1 MSKRNLRGVLLLA
14 SALSLGVLGT
24 VVSCNQKTENPGPV
38 ENDPWKDFVV
48 DNTIASLTITNKDA
62 IEAEWWVGEDDRT
75 LELNLGKEY
84 NLASLIYE
92 NKIMAVSSNP
102 DVATVTGLKIQAV
115 AEGTATIE
123 VRAGEHK
130 ATVALTIQQDHLEVG
145 GEYSLEQIVSIPNTN
160 KKWFKSSAVITG
172 WVKGTDGQ
180 QYGNLYVA
188 KDWSKG
194 ATSYQVYGATGKTAT
209 EGGSYVD
216 SSNNTVTVDKVL
228 SEKDGV
234 FTFNNPRD
242 WLTNANTKDLK
253 VGDKISFDCIRC
265 DYNGVIELSLWNVK
279 YVEHKEFETAPEP
292 DPVQFT
298 SLEQVLAGT
307 KEENKA
313 KKFVGKAKIKAIKP
327 NDKYGNLWFEVPESI
342 AADYKDGLIVYGST
356 ATTTAITW
364 DGVNEQYTFNNPKD
378 YLTNDLTKNL
388 VVGQE
393 IDVELIRADFTKD
406 DVVTKEVCAVIKSAK
421 QVVPTEIKISGESKV
436 ALNENITLTATTNPA
451 QISVP
456 LTWESSNA
464 EVAKVSEEGVVT
476 GLSVG
481 KALITAKYG
490 TVVSNSIEVEV
501 TNIIAPTSITIEGAS
516 KIKVS
521 ETTTYTISAI
531 EPSDYNVELTWSSS
545 NTEVATIDNSGV
557 VTGVS
562 AGTTEITVSYGE
574 VVSNAITL
582 TVEAK
587 NSSTLNT
594 TNLGLTVSYT
604 NSGANVTIEGLTV
617 AWTQLYKGSN
627 GIQFR
632 VKNGVNSA
640 IYNAEASTKSI
651 KNIVINWNAE
661 KNTKD
666 NTEFMHMY
674 FGNDTS
680 VGSETINVDKKSG
693 VNTVTITPSASTY
706 TFFKLEHRAS
716 KNSAYIDSIEIVY
729 VD

>member
-75 LELNLGKEY
+75 LELDLGKEY

-130 ATVALTIQQDHLEVG
+130 ATVTLNIKQDHLEVG
-145 GEYSLEQIVSIPNTN
+145 GEYTLEEIVNIPNTN

-194 ATSYQVYGATGKTAT
+194 ATSYQIYGATGKTAT

-216 SSNNTVTVDKVL
+216 SSNKPVTVDKVL

-279 YVEHKEFETAPEP
+279 FVEHKEFETAPEP

-342 AADYKDGLIVYGST
+342 AADYPNGLIVYGST

-393 IDVELIRADFTKD
+393 IDVELIRADFEKD
-406 DVVTKEVCAVIKSAK
+406 GKVTKEVYAVIKNAT
-421 QVVPTEIKISGESKV
+421 QIDPTAIAVSGDVLEVEEGKT
-436 ALNENITLTATTNPA
+436 ITLTAKTTPA
-451 QISVP
+451 FTTRK
-456 LTWESSNA
+456 LTWASSD
-464 EVAKVSEEGVVT
+464 ETVATVKDGVVT
-476 GLSVG
+476 GKTASETPVT
-481 KALITAKYG
+481 ITATATDG
-490 TVVSNSIEVEV
+490 SGVSATFEV
-501 TNIIAPTSITIEGAS
+501 TVIAPTSAIPAGLVGTWEGTDEGAYGS
-516 KIKVS
+516 TIDIVIVS
-521 ETTTYTISAI
+521 NGNLTLNLPDAETSYSFTLASSSGTTYVFNDA
-531 EPSDYNVELTWSSS
+531 EGN
-545 NTEVATIDNSGV
+545 
-557 VTGVS
+557 
-562 AGTTEITVSYGE
+562 
-574 VVSNAITL
+574 TL
-582 TVEAK
+582 TVTFDARYPDEAK
-587 NSSTLNT
+587 FELNNGEMT
-594 TNLGLTVSYT
+594 YDEYISL
-604 NSGANVTIEGLTV
+604 SGYGA
-617 AWTQLYKGSN
+617 
-627 GIQFR
+627 F
-632 VKNGVNSA
+632 
-640 IYNAEASTKSI
+640 TKI
-651 KNIVINWNAE
+651 
-661 KNTKD
+661 
-666 NTEFMHMY
+666 
-674 FGNDTS
+674 
-680 VGSETINVDKKSG
+680 
-693 VNTVTITPSASTY
+693 
-706 TFFKLEHRAS
+706 
-716 KNSAYIDSIEIVY
+716 
-729 VD
+729 

>member
-48 DNTIASLTITNKDA
+48 DDTIASLTITNKDA

-130 ATVALTIQQDHLEVG
+130 TTVTLTIKQDHLEVG
-145 GEYSLEQIVSIPNTN
+145 GEYSLEQIVNIPNTN

-194 ATSYQVYGATGKTAT
+194 ATSYQIYGATGKTAT
-209 EGGSYVD
+209 EGGSYVN
-216 SSNNTVTVDKVL
+216 SSGETVNVEKVL
-228 SEKDGV
+228 SEKDGI

-279 YVEHKEFETAPEP
+279 FVEHKEFETAPEP

-313 KKFVGKAKIKAIKP
+313 KKFVGKAKIKGIKG
-327 NDKYGNLWFEVPESI
+327 DKYGNLWFEVPETI

-393 IDVELIRADFTKD
+393 VDVELIRADFEKD
-406 DVVTKEVCAVIKSAK
+406 GKVTKEVVAVIKNAT
-421 QVVPTEIKISGESKV
+421 QIDPTAIAVSGDTLEVEEGKTITLKAETTPSFTTRKLTWASSDETVATVKDGKV
-436 ALNENITLTATTNPA
+436 AGVKAGTT
-451 QISVP
+451 
-456 LTWESSNA
+456 
-464 EVAKVSEEGVVT
+464 K
-476 GLSVG
+476 
-481 KALITAKYG
+481 ITASYG
-490 TVVSNSIEVEV
+490 NVVSNEV
-501 TNIIAPTSITIEGAS
+501 T
-516 KIKVS
+516 
-521 ETTTYTISAI
+521 
-531 EPSDYNVELTWSSS
+531 
-545 NTEVATIDNSGV
+545 
-557 VTGVS
+557 
-562 AGTTEITVSYGE
+562 ITVKAATT
-574 VVSNAITL
+574 VSNVIASYNFADFGGTGALDSNFNISSKL
-582 TVEAK
+582 TEGRDIVTVGAV
-587 NSSTLNT
+587 STCYAGQGGY
-594 TNLGLTVSYT
+594 TNLGLKFGNKSSNGSITFDLSETTATKLNVVGIGWTTSDKISVGETSYT
-604 NSGANVTIEGLTV
+604 SKHAYNDADVALENYEFDITGSSQVVVNLTKR
-617 AWTQLYKGSN
+617 YY
-627 GIQFR
+627 I
-632 VKNGVNSA
+632 
-640 IYNAEASTKSI
+640 
-651 KNIVINWNAE
+651 
-661 KNTKD
+661 
-666 NTEFMHMY
+666 
-674 FGNDTS
+674 TS
-680 VGSETINVDKKSG
+680 V
-693 VNTVTITPSASTY
+693 
-706 TFFKLEHRAS
+706 TFTK
-716 KNSAYIDSIEIVY
+716 
-729 VD
+729 

>member
-48 DNTIASLTITNKDA
+48 DDTIASLTITNKDA

-75 LELNLGKEY
+75 LELDLGKEY
-84 NLASLIYE
+84 NLASLIYG

-130 ATVALTIQQDHLEVG
+130 ATVTLTIKQDHLEVG
-145 GEYSLEQIVSIPNTN
+145 GEYSLEQIVSIPNTK

-194 ATSYQVYGATGKTAT
+194 ATSYQIYGATGKTAT

-292 DPVQFT
+292 DPVAFT

-313 KKFVGKAKIKAIKP
+313 KKFVGKAKIKGIKG
-327 NDKYGNLWFEVPESI
+327 DKYGNLWFEVPESI

-406 DVVTKEVCAVIKSAK
+406 DVVTKEVVAVIKNAT
-421 QVVPTEIKISGESKV
+421 QIDPTAIAVSGDTLEVEEGKT
-436 ALNENITLTATTNPA
+436 ITLTAETTPA
-451 QISVP
+451 FTTRKLTWASSDETVATVKDGKVTGVKAGTAKITASYGTIVSNEVTITVKEATTVSNVIASYNFADFGGTGALDSNFVISSKLTEGRDIVTVGDVKKCYSGQSGYTNFGLKFGTKSEGGMITFNLSETTATKLNVVGIGWTTSDKISVGETSYTSAHAYNDADVA
-456 LTWESSNA
+456 LENYEFDITGSSQVVINL
-464 EVAKVSEEGVVT
+464 AKRYY
-476 GLSVG
+476 
-481 KALITAKYG
+481 I
-490 TVVSNSIEVEV
+490 
-501 TNIIAPTSITIEGAS
+501 TSIT
-516 KIKVS
+516 
-521 ETTTYTISAI
+521 
-531 EPSDYNVELTWSSS
+531 
-545 NTEVATIDNSGV
+545 
-557 VTGVS
+557 
-562 AGTTEITVSYGE
+562 
-574 VVSNAITL
+574 
-582 TVEAK
+582 
-587 NSSTLNT
+587 
-594 TNLGLTVSYT
+594 
-604 NSGANVTIEGLTV
+604 
-617 AWTQLYKGSN
+617 
-627 GIQFR
+627 F
-632 VKNGVNSA
+632 
-640 IYNAEASTKSI
+640 TK
-651 KNIVINWNAE
+651 
-661 KNTKD
+661 
-666 NTEFMHMY
+666 
-674 FGNDTS
+674 
-680 VGSETINVDKKSG
+680 
-693 VNTVTITPSASTY
+693 
-706 TFFKLEHRAS
+706 
-716 KNSAYIDSIEIVY
+716 
-729 VD
+729 

>member
-48 DNTIASLTITNKDA
+48 DDTIASLTITNKDA

-130 ATVALTIQQDHLEVG
+130 ATVTLTIKQDHLEIG
-145 GEYSLEQIVSIPNTN
+145 GEYSLEEIVNIPNTN

-194 ATSYQVYGATGKTAT
+194 ATSYQIYGATGKTAT

-279 YVEHKEFETAPEP
+279 FVEHKEFETAPEP

-313 KKFVGKAKIKAIKP
+313 KKFVGKAKIKSIKP

-342 AADYKDGLIVYGST
+342 AADYPNGLIVYGST

-406 DVVTKEVCAVIKSAK
+406 DVVTKEVVAVIKNAT
-421 QVVPTEIKISGESKV
+421 QIDPTAIAVSGDTLEVEEGKT
-436 ALNENITLTATTNPA
+436 ITLKAETTP
-451 QISVP
+451 SFTTRK
-456 LTWESSNA
+456 LTWASSD
-464 EVAKVSEEGVVT
+464 
-476 GLSVG
+476 
-481 KALITAKYG
+481 
-490 TVVSNSIEVEV
+490 
-501 TNIIAPTSITIEGAS
+501 
-516 KIKVS
+516 
-521 ETTTYTISAI
+521 ET
-531 EPSDYNVELTWSSS
+531 
-545 NTEVATIDNSGV
+545 VATVKDGK
-557 VTGVS
+557 VTGVK
-562 AGTTEITVSYGE
+562 AGTAKITASYGTI
-574 VVSNAITL
+574 VSN
-582 TVEAK
+582 E
-587 NSSTLNT
+587 
-594 TNLGLTVSYT
+594 
-604 NSGANVTIEGLTV
+604 
-617 AWTQLYKGSN
+617 
-627 GIQFR
+627 
-632 VKNGVNSA
+632 
-640 IYNAEASTKSI
+640 
-651 KNIVINWNAE
+651 
-661 KNTKD
+661 
-666 NTEFMHMY
+666 
-674 FGNDTS
+674 
-680 VGSETINVDKKSG
+680 
-693 VNTVTITPSASTY
+693 VTITVKASTNPVTSHTSVY
-706 TFFKLEHRAS
+706 TFDAS
-716 KNSAYIDSIEIVY
+716 KAVADGTSYRLTSDDGKVNFLHEKGTGKNAVNYTYDEVRVYSGHIFTISLAEEGATIKEISFKTIGGKNITSDKVTVSDSVLEVTDTTNVKITPNPGTSTVVINASTQFRFSSMTINWEK
-729 VD
+729 

>member
-48 DNTIASLTITNKDA
+48 DETIASLTITNKDA

-130 ATVALTIQQDHLEVG
+130 ATVTLTIKQDHLEVG
-145 GEYSLEQIVSIPNTN
+145 GEYSLEQIVSIPNTK

-180 QYGNLYVA
+180 EYGNLYVA

-242 WLTNANTKDLK
+242 WLTNAKTKDLK

-279 YVEHKEFETAPEP
+279 FVEHKEFETAPEP

-313 KKFVGKAKIKAIKP
+313 KKFVGKAKIKGIKG
-327 NDKYGNLWFEVPESI
+327 DKYGNLWFEVPESI

-356 ATTTAITW
+356 ATASAITW

-406 DVVTKEVCAVIKSAK
+406 DVVTKEVVAVIKNAT
-421 QVVPTEIKISGESKV
+421 QIDPTAIAVSGDVLEVEEGKT
-436 ALNENITLTATTNPA
+436 ITLKAETTP
-451 QISVP
+451 SFTTRK
-456 LTWESSNA
+456 LTWASSD
-464 EVAKVSEEGVVT
+464 
-476 GLSVG
+476 
-481 KALITAKYG
+481 
-490 TVVSNSIEVEV
+490 
-501 TNIIAPTSITIEGAS
+501 
-516 KIKVS
+516 
-521 ETTTYTISAI
+521 ET
-531 EPSDYNVELTWSSS
+531 
-545 NTEVATIDNSGV
+545 VATVKDGK
-557 VTGVS
+557 VTGVK
-562 AGTTEITVSYGE
+562 AGTAKITASYGTI
-574 VVSNAITL
+574 VSN
-582 TVEAK
+582 E
-587 NSSTLNT
+587 
-594 TNLGLTVSYT
+594 
-604 NSGANVTIEGLTV
+604 
-617 AWTQLYKGSN
+617 
-627 GIQFR
+627 
-632 VKNGVNSA
+632 
-640 IYNAEASTKSI
+640 
-651 KNIVINWNAE
+651 
-661 KNTKD
+661 
-666 NTEFMHMY
+666 
-674 FGNDTS
+674 
-680 VGSETINVDKKSG
+680 
-693 VNTVTITPSASTY
+693 VTITVKAATTPVTSHTSVYTFDASKAVADGDNYRLVSDDGKVNFLHEKGTGKNAVNYTYDEVRVYSGHIFTISLAEEGATIKEISFKTIGGKNITSDKVTVSDSVLEVTETTNVKITPNPGTSTVVINASTQ
-706 TFFKLEHRAS
+706 FRF
-716 KNSAYIDSIEIVY
+716 NSMTINWEK
-729 VD
+729 

>member
-75 LELNLGKEY
+75 LELNLGKEV

-102 DVATVTGLKIQAV
+102 DVATVIGLKIQAV

-130 ATVALTIQQDHLEVG
+130 ATVTLNIKQDHLEVG

-313 KKFVGKAKIKAIKP
+313 KKFVGKAKIKSIKP

-342 AADYKDGLIVYGST
+342 AKDYPNGLIVYGST
-356 ATTTAITW
+356 ATASAITW

-388 VVGQE
+388 VAGQE
-393 IDVELIRADFTKD
+393 IDVELIRADFEKD
-406 DVVTKEVCAVIKSAK
+406 GKVTKEVNAVIKNAT
-421 QVVPTEIKISGESKV
+421 QIDPTAIAVSGDVLEVEEGKT
-436 ALNENITLTATTNPA
+436 ITLTAKTTPA
-451 QISVP
+451 FTTRK
-456 LTWESSNA
+456 LTWASSD
-464 EVAKVSEEGVVT
+464 ETVATVKDGKVAGV
-476 GLSVG
+476 
-481 KALITAKYG
+481 KAGTAKITASYG
-490 TVVSNSIEVEV
+490 TIVSNEV
-501 TNIIAPTSITIEGAS
+501 T
-516 KIKVS
+516 
-521 ETTTYTISAI
+521 
-531 EPSDYNVELTWSSS
+531 
-545 NTEVATIDNSGV
+545 
-557 VTGVS
+557 
-562 AGTTEITVSYGE
+562 ITVKAATT
-574 VVSNAITL
+574 VSNVIASYNFADFGGTGALDSNFNISSKL
-582 TVEAK
+582 TEGRDIVTVGAV
-587 NSSTLNT
+587 STCYAGQGGY
-594 TNLGLTVSYT
+594 TNLGLKFGKKSSNGSITFNLSETTATKLNVVGIGWTTSDKISVGETSYT
-604 NSGANVTIEGLTV
+604 SKHAYNDADVALENYEFDITGSSQVVVNLTKR
-617 AWTQLYKGSN
+617 YY
-627 GIQFR
+627 I
-632 VKNGVNSA
+632 
-640 IYNAEASTKSI
+640 
-651 KNIVINWNAE
+651 
-661 KNTKD
+661 
-666 NTEFMHMY
+666 
-674 FGNDTS
+674 TS
-680 VGSETINVDKKSG
+680 V
-693 VNTVTITPSASTY
+693 
-706 TFFKLEHRAS
+706 TFTK
-716 KNSAYIDSIEIVY
+716 
-729 VD
+729 

>member
-130 ATVALTIQQDHLEVG
+130 TTVTLTIKQDHLEVG
-145 GEYSLEQIVSIPNTN
+145 GEYSLEEIVNIPNTN

-194 ATSYQVYGATGKTAT
+194 ATSYQIYGATGKTAT

-279 YVEHKEFETAPEP
+279 FVEHKEFETAPEP

-313 KKFVGKAKIKAIKP
+313 KKFVGKAKIKGIKG
-327 NDKYGNLWFEVPESI
+327 DKYGNLWFEVPETI

-393 IDVELIRADFTKD
+393 VDVELIRADFEKD
-406 DVVTKEVCAVIKSAK
+406 GKVTKEVVAVIKNAT
-421 QVVPTEIKISGESKV
+421 QIDPTAIAVSGDTLEVEEGKTITLKAETTPSFTTRKLTWASSDETVATVKDGKV
-436 ALNENITLTATTNPA
+436 AGVKAGTT
-451 QISVP
+451 
-456 LTWESSNA
+456 
-464 EVAKVSEEGVVT
+464 K
-476 GLSVG
+476 
-481 KALITAKYG
+481 ITASYG
-490 TVVSNSIEVEV
+490 NVVSNEV
-501 TNIIAPTSITIEGAS
+501 T
-516 KIKVS
+516 
-521 ETTTYTISAI
+521 
-531 EPSDYNVELTWSSS
+531 
-545 NTEVATIDNSGV
+545 
-557 VTGVS
+557 
-562 AGTTEITVSYGE
+562 ITVKAATT
-574 VVSNAITL
+574 VSNVIASYNFADFGGTGALDSNFNISSKL
-582 TVEAK
+582 TEGRDIVTVGAV
-587 NSSTLNT
+587 STCYAGQGGY
-594 TNLGLTVSYT
+594 TNLGLKFGNKSSNGSITFDLSETTATKLNVVGIGWTTSDKISVGETSYT
-604 NSGANVTIEGLTV
+604 SKHAYNDADVALENYEFDITGSSQVVVNLTKR
-617 AWTQLYKGSN
+617 YY
-627 GIQFR
+627 I
-632 VKNGVNSA
+632 
-640 IYNAEASTKSI
+640 
-651 KNIVINWNAE
+651 
-661 KNTKD
+661 
-666 NTEFMHMY
+666 
-674 FGNDTS
+674 TS
-680 VGSETINVDKKSG
+680 V
-693 VNTVTITPSASTY
+693 
-706 TFFKLEHRAS
+706 TFTK
-716 KNSAYIDSIEIVY
+716 
-729 VD
+729 

>member
-48 DNTIASLTITNKDA
+48 DDTIASLTITNKDA

-102 DVATVTGLKIQAV
+102 DVATVIGLKIQAV

-130 ATVALTIQQDHLEVG
+130 ATVTLTIQQDHLEVG
-145 GEYSLEQIVSIPNTN
+145 GECSLEQIVSIPNTN

-194 ATSYQVYGATGKTAT
+194 ATSYQIYGATGKTAT

-279 YVEHKEFETAPEP
+279 FVEHKEFETAPEP

-313 KKFVGKAKIKAIKP
+313 KKFVGKAKIKGIKG
-327 NDKYGNLWFEVPESI
+327 DKYGNLWFEVPETI

-356 ATTTAITW
+356 ATASAITW

-406 DVVTKEVCAVIKSAK
+406 DVVTKEVCAVIKNAT
-421 QVVPTEIKISGESKV
+421 QIDPTAIAVSGDVLEVEEGKT
-436 ALNENITLTATTNPA
+436 ITLTAETTPA
-451 QISVP
+451 FTTRK
-456 LTWESSNA
+456 LTWASSD
-464 EVAKVSEEGVVT
+464 
-476 GLSVG
+476 
-481 KALITAKYG
+481 
-490 TVVSNSIEVEV
+490 
-501 TNIIAPTSITIEGAS
+501 
-516 KIKVS
+516 
-521 ETTTYTISAI
+521 ET
-531 EPSDYNVELTWSSS
+531 
-545 NTEVATIDNSGV
+545 VATVKDGK
-557 VTGVS
+557 VTGVK
-562 AGTTEITVSYGE
+562 AGTAKITASYGTI
-574 VVSNAITL
+574 VSN
-582 TVEAK
+582 E
-587 NSSTLNT
+587 
-594 TNLGLTVSYT
+594 
-604 NSGANVTIEGLTV
+604 
-617 AWTQLYKGSN
+617 
-627 GIQFR
+627 
-632 VKNGVNSA
+632 
-640 IYNAEASTKSI
+640 
-651 KNIVINWNAE
+651 
-661 KNTKD
+661 
-666 NTEFMHMY
+666 
-674 FGNDTS
+674 
-680 VGSETINVDKKSG
+680 
-693 VNTVTITPSASTY
+693 VTITVKASTNPVTSHTSVY
-706 TFFKLEHRAS
+706 TFDAS
-716 KNSAYIDSIEIVY
+716 KAVADGTSYRLVSDDGKVNFLHEKGTGKNAVNYTYDEVRVYSGHIFTISLAEEGATIKEISFKTIGGKNITSDKVTVSDSVLEVTETTNVKITPNPGTSTVVINASTQFRFNSMTINWEK
-729 VD
+729 

>member
-75 LELNLGKEY
+75 LELDLGKEY

-102 DVATVTGLKIQAV
+102 DVATVIGLKIQAV

-130 ATVALTIQQDHLEVG
+130 ATVTLNIKQDHLEVG
-145 GEYSLEQIVSIPNTN
+145 GEYSLEEIVNIPNTN

-194 ATSYQVYGATGKTAT
+194 ATSYQIYGATGKTAT

-279 YVEHKEFETAPEP
+279 FVEHKEFETAPEP
-292 DPVQFT
+292 DPVAFT

-313 KKFVGKAKIKAIKP
+313 KKFVGKAKIKGIKG
-327 NDKYGNLWFEVPESI
+327 DKYGNLWFEVPESI
-342 AADYKDGLIVYGST
+342 AADYPDGLIVYGST

-393 IDVELIRADFTKD
+393 VEVELIRADFTKD
-406 DVVTKEVCAVIKSAK
+406 DVVTKEVVAIIKNATQIDPTAIAV
-421 QVVPTEIKISGESKV
+421 SGDVLEVEEGKT
-436 ALNENITLTATTNPA
+436 ITLTAETTPA
-451 QISVP
+451 FTTRK
-456 LTWESSNA
+456 LTWASSD
-464 EVAKVSEEGVVT
+464 
-476 GLSVG
+476 
-481 KALITAKYG
+481 
-490 TVVSNSIEVEV
+490 
-501 TNIIAPTSITIEGAS
+501 
-516 KIKVS
+516 
-521 ETTTYTISAI
+521 ET
-531 EPSDYNVELTWSSS
+531 
-545 NTEVATIDNSGV
+545 VATVKDGK
-557 VTGVS
+557 VTGVK
-562 AGTTEITVSYGE
+562 AGTTKITASYGTI
-574 VVSNAITL
+574 VSN
-582 TVEAK
+582 E
-587 NSSTLNT
+587 
-594 TNLGLTVSYT
+594 
-604 NSGANVTIEGLTV
+604 
-617 AWTQLYKGSN
+617 
-627 GIQFR
+627 
-632 VKNGVNSA
+632 
-640 IYNAEASTKSI
+640 
-651 KNIVINWNAE
+651 
-661 KNTKD
+661 
-666 NTEFMHMY
+666 
-674 FGNDTS
+674 
-680 VGSETINVDKKSG
+680 
-693 VNTVTITPSASTY
+693 VTITVKAATGESSVLAQYNFANFNGKNDELSAPVDISSKLVEGGDIATVSAVTKCYAAYNTDYLNFGLKFGTSKAAGMITFDLNVTTATKMTIVGIGWTTSDKISVGETSY
-706 TFFKLEHRAS
+706 T
-716 KNSAYIDSIEIVY
+716 SAYAYDATDLEMGNYEFDITGTSSVVVNLNKRFFIQSVTFEK
-729 VD
+729 

>member
-48 DNTIASLTITNKDA
+48 DDTIASLTITNKDA

-75 LELNLGKEY
+75 LELDLGKEY
-84 NLASLIYE
+84 NLASLIYK

-123 VRAGEHK
+123 VRAGSHK
-130 ATVALTIQQDHLEVG
+130 ATVTLNIKQDHLEVG
-145 GEYSLEQIVSIPNTN
+145 GEYTLEEIVNIPNTN

-194 ATSYQVYGATGKTAT
+194 ATSYQIYGATGKTAT

-216 SSNNTVTVDKVL
+216 SSNNPVTVDKVL

-279 YVEHKEFETAPEP
+279 FVEHKEFETAPEP
-292 DPVQFT
+292 DPVAFT

-313 KKFVGKAKIKAIKP
+313 KKFVGKAKIKGIKG
-327 NDKYGNLWFEVPESI
+327 DKYGYLWFEVPETI
-342 AADYKDGLIVYGST
+342 AADYPDGLIVYGST

-393 IDVELIRADFTKD
+393 VDVELIRADFTKD
-406 DVVTKEVCAVIKSAK
+406 DVVTKEVVAIIKNAVQID
-421 QVVPTEIKISGESKV
+421 PTAIAVSGDVLEVEEGKT
-436 ALNENITLTATTNPA
+436 ITLTAETTPA
-451 QISVP
+451 FTTRK
-456 LTWESSNA
+456 LTWASSD
-464 EVAKVSEEGVVT
+464 
-476 GLSVG
+476 
-481 KALITAKYG
+481 
-490 TVVSNSIEVEV
+490 
-501 TNIIAPTSITIEGAS
+501 
-516 KIKVS
+516 
-521 ETTTYTISAI
+521 ET
-531 EPSDYNVELTWSSS
+531 
-545 NTEVATIDNSGV
+545 VATVKDGK
-557 VTGVS
+557 VTGVK
-562 AGTTEITVSYGE
+562 AGTTKITASYGTIVSNEITITVKASTGE
-574 VVSNAITL
+574 SSVLAQYNFANFNGKTDEL
-582 TVEAK
+582 TAPVDISSKLVEGGDIA
-587 NSSTLNT
+587 
-594 TNLGLTVSYT
+594 TVSAVTKCYASYNADYANFGLKFGT
-604 NSGANVTIEGLTV
+604 SKAAGMITFDLNVTTAKKMTIVGIG
-617 AWTQLYKGSN
+617 WTTSDKISVGETSYT
-627 GIQFR
+627 
-632 VKNGVNSA
+632 SA
-640 IYNAEASTKSI
+640 YAYNAADLEMGNYEFDITGASQVVVNLNKRFFIQSVTF
-651 KNIVINWNAE
+651 E
-661 KNTKD
+661 K
-666 NTEFMHMY
+666 
-674 FGNDTS
+674 
-680 VGSETINVDKKSG
+680 
-693 VNTVTITPSASTY
+693 
-706 TFFKLEHRAS
+706 
-716 KNSAYIDSIEIVY
+716 
-729 VD
+729 

>member
-102 DVATVTGLKIQAV
+102 DVATVIGLKIQAV

-130 ATVALTIQQDHLEVG
+130 ATVTLNIKQDHLEVG
-145 GEYSLEQIVSIPNTN
+145 GEYSLEQIVNIPNTN

-194 ATSYQVYGATGKTAT
+194 ATSYQIYGATGKTAT

-313 KKFVGKAKIKAIKP
+313 KKFVGKVKIKAIKP

-356 ATTTAITW
+356 ATASAITW

-388 VVGQE
+388 VAGQE
-393 IDVELIRADFTKD
+393 IDVELIRADFEKD
-406 DVVTKEVCAVIKSAK
+406 GKVTKEVNAVIKNAT
-421 QVVPTEIKISGESKV
+421 QIDPTAIAVSGDVLEVEEGKT
-436 ALNENITLTATTNPA
+436 ITLTAKTTPA
-451 QISVP
+451 FTTRK
-456 LTWESSNA
+456 LTWASSD
-464 EVAKVSEEGVVT
+464 ETVATVKDGKVAGV
-476 GLSVG
+476 
-481 KALITAKYG
+481 KAGTAKITASYG
-490 TVVSNSIEVEV
+490 TIVSNEV
-501 TNIIAPTSITIEGAS
+501 T
-516 KIKVS
+516 
-521 ETTTYTISAI
+521 
-531 EPSDYNVELTWSSS
+531 
-545 NTEVATIDNSGV
+545 
-557 VTGVS
+557 
-562 AGTTEITVSYGE
+562 ITVKAATT
-574 VVSNAITL
+574 VSNVIASYNFADFGGTGALDSNFNISSKL
-582 TVEAK
+582 TEGRDIVTVGAV
-587 NSSTLNT
+587 STCYAGQGGY
-594 TNLGLTVSYT
+594 TNLGLKFGKKSSNGSITFNLSETTATKLNVVGIGWTTSDKISVGETSYT
-604 NSGANVTIEGLTV
+604 SKHAYNDADVALENYEFDITGSSQVVVNLTKR
-617 AWTQLYKGSN
+617 YY
-627 GIQFR
+627 I
-632 VKNGVNSA
+632 
-640 IYNAEASTKSI
+640 
-651 KNIVINWNAE
+651 
-661 KNTKD
+661 
-666 NTEFMHMY
+666 
-674 FGNDTS
+674 TS
-680 VGSETINVDKKSG
+680 V
-693 VNTVTITPSASTY
+693 
-706 TFFKLEHRAS
+706 TFTK
-716 KNSAYIDSIEIVY
+716 
-729 VD
+729 

>member
-102 DVATVTGLKIQAV
+102 DVATVIGLKIQAV

-130 ATVALTIQQDHLEVG
+130 ATVTLNIKQDHLEVG
-145 GEYSLEQIVSIPNTN
+145 GEYTLEEIVSIPNTK

-180 QYGNLYVA
+180 EYGNLYVA

-242 WLTNANTKDLK
+242 WLTNAKTKDLK

-279 YVEHKEFETAPEP
+279 FVEHKEFETAPEP

-313 KKFVGKAKIKAIKP
+313 KKFVGKAKIKGIKG
-327 NDKYGNLWFEVPESI
+327 DKYGNLWFEVPESI

-356 ATTTAITW
+356 ATASAITW

-388 VVGQE
+388 VAGQE

-406 DVVTKEVCAVIKSAK
+406 DVVTKEVVAIIKDAVQID
-421 QVVPTEIKISGESKV
+421 PTAIAVSGDVLEVEEGKT
-436 ALNENITLTATTNPA
+436 ITLTAETTPA
-451 QISVP
+451 FTTRK
-456 LTWESSNA
+456 LTWASSD
-464 EVAKVSEEGVVT
+464 
-476 GLSVG
+476 
-481 KALITAKYG
+481 
-490 TVVSNSIEVEV
+490 
-501 TNIIAPTSITIEGAS
+501 
-516 KIKVS
+516 
-521 ETTTYTISAI
+521 ET
-531 EPSDYNVELTWSSS
+531 
-545 NTEVATIDNSGV
+545 VATVKDGK
-557 VTGVS
+557 VTGVK
-562 AGTTEITVSYGE
+562 AGTAKITASYGTI
-574 VVSNAITL
+574 VSN
-582 TVEAK
+582 E
-587 NSSTLNT
+587 
-594 TNLGLTVSYT
+594 
-604 NSGANVTIEGLTV
+604 
-617 AWTQLYKGSN
+617 
-627 GIQFR
+627 
-632 VKNGVNSA
+632 
-640 IYNAEASTKSI
+640 
-651 KNIVINWNAE
+651 
-661 KNTKD
+661 
-666 NTEFMHMY
+666 
-674 FGNDTS
+674 
-680 VGSETINVDKKSG
+680 
-693 VNTVTITPSASTY
+693 VTITVKAATTPVTSHTSVYTFDASKAVADGTSYRLVSDDGKVNFLHEKGTGKNAVNYTYDEVRVYSGHIFTISLAEEGATIKEISFKTIGGKNITSDKVTVSDSVLEVTETTNVKITPNPGTSTVVINASTQ
-706 TFFKLEHRAS
+706 FRF
-716 KNSAYIDSIEIVY
+716 NSMTINWEK
-729 VD
+729 

>member
-48 DNTIASLTITNKDA
+48 DETIASLTITNKDA

-102 DVATVTGLKIQAV
+102 DVATVIGLKIQAV

-123 VRAGEHK
+123 VRAGSHK
-130 ATVALTIQQDHLEVG
+130 ATVTLTIKQDHLEVG

-279 YVEHKEFETAPEP
+279 FVEHKEFETAPEP
-292 DPVQFT
+292 DPVAFT

-313 KKFVGKAKIKAIKP
+313 KKFVGKAKIKGIKG
-327 NDKYGNLWFEVPESI
+327 DKYGNLWFEVPESI
-342 AADYKDGLIVYGST
+342 AADYPNGLIVYGST

-406 DVVTKEVCAVIKSAK
+406 DVVTKEVVAIIKDAVQID
-421 QVVPTEIKISGESKV
+421 PTAIAVSGDVLEVEEGKT
-436 ALNENITLTATTNPA
+436 ITLTAETTPA
-451 QISVP
+451 FTTRK
-456 LTWESSNA
+456 LTWASSD
-464 EVAKVSEEGVVT
+464 ETVATVKDGKVT
-476 GLSVG
+476 GV
-481 KALITAKYG
+481 KAGTTTITASYG
-490 TVVSNSIEVEV
+490 TVVSNE
-501 TNIIAPTSITIEGAS
+501 
-516 KIKVS
+516 
-521 ETTTYTISAI
+521 
-531 EPSDYNVELTWSSS
+531 
-545 NTEVATIDNSGV
+545 
-557 VTGVS
+557 
-562 AGTTEITVSYGE
+562 
-574 VVSNAITL
+574 
-582 TVEAK
+582 
-587 NSSTLNT
+587 
-594 TNLGLTVSYT
+594 
-604 NSGANVTIEGLTV
+604 
-617 AWTQLYKGSN
+617 
-627 GIQFR
+627 
-632 VKNGVNSA
+632 
-640 IYNAEASTKSI
+640 
-651 KNIVINWNAE
+651 
-661 KNTKD
+661 
-666 NTEFMHMY
+666 
-674 FGNDTS
+674 
-680 VGSETINVDKKSG
+680 
-693 VNTVTITPSASTY
+693 VTITVKASTSPVTSYTSVY
-706 TFFKLEHRAS
+706 TFDAS
-716 KNSAYIDSIEIVY
+716 KAVADGTSYRLVSDDGKVNFLHEKGTASKAVNYTYSEVRVYSGHVFTISLAEEGAAIKEISFTTIEKHITADKVTISDSVLEVTDTSKVKITPNPGTSTVVIKASTQFRFSSMTINWEK
-729 VD
+729 

>member
-48 DNTIASLTITNKDA
+48 DETIASLTITNKDA

-123 VRAGEHK
+123 VRAGSHK
-130 ATVALTIQQDHLEVG
+130 ATVTLTIKQDHLEVG
-145 GEYSLEQIVSIPNTN
+145 GEYSLEEIVNIPNTN

-194 ATSYQVYGATGKTAT
+194 ATSYQIYGATGKTAT

-279 YVEHKEFETAPEP
+279 FVEHKEFETAPEP

-313 KKFVGKAKIKAIKP
+313 KKFVGKAKIKGIKG
-327 NDKYGNLWFEVPESI
+327 DKYGNLWFEVPESI

-356 ATTTAITW
+356 ATASAITW

-388 VVGQE
+388 VAGQE
-393 IDVELIRADFTKD
+393 IDVELIRADFVKD
-406 DVVTKEVCAVIKSAK
+406 EKVTKEVCAIIKNAV
-421 QVVPTEIKISGESKV
+421 QIDPTAIAVSGDVLEVEEGKT
-436 ALNENITLTATTNPA
+436 ITLTAETTPA
-451 QISVP
+451 FTTRK
-456 LTWESSNA
+456 LTWASSD
-464 EVAKVSEEGVVT
+464 ETVATVKDGKVT
-476 GLSVG
+476 GV
-481 KALITAKYG
+481 KAGTAKITASYG
-490 TVVSNSIEVEV
+490 TIVSNEV
-501 TNIIAPTSITIEGAS
+501 TITVKAATTVSNVIASYNFADFGGTSELAANFDISSKLTEGKDIATVSAVTKCFAGQSGYTNFGLKFGTGSVAGMITFDL
-516 KIKVS
+516 S
-521 ETTTYTISAI
+521 ETTATKLNVVGIGWTTSDKIS
-531 EPSDYNVELTWSSS
+531 V
-545 NTEVATIDNSGV
+545 
-557 VTGVS
+557 
-562 AGTTEITVSYGE
+562 GE
-574 VVSNAITL
+574 T
-582 TVEAK
+582 
-587 NSSTLNT
+587 
-594 TNLGLTVSYT
+594 SYT
-604 NSGANVTIEGLTV
+604 SEYG
-617 AWTQLYKGSN
+617 YKDADVVLGNYEFDITGSS
-627 GIQFR
+627 Q
-632 VKNGVNSA
+632 V
-640 IYNAEASTKSI
+640 
-651 KNIVINWNAE
+651 VINL
-661 KNTKD
+661 TKR
-666 NTEFMHMY
+666 Y
-674 FGNDTS
+674 YITS
-680 VGSETINVDKKSG
+680 V
-693 VNTVTITPSASTY
+693 
-706 TFFKLEHRAS
+706 TFTK
-716 KNSAYIDSIEIVY
+716 
-729 VD
+729 

>member
-48 DNTIASLTITNKDA
+48 DDTIASLTITNKDA

-75 LELNLGKEY
+75 LELDLGKEY

-130 ATVALTIQQDHLEVG
+130 ATVALTIKQDHLEVG

-194 ATSYQVYGATGKTAT
+194 ATSYQIYGATGKTAT
-209 EGGSYVD
+209 EGGSYVN
-216 SSNNTVTVDKVL
+216 SSGETVNVEKVL

-253 VGDKISFDCIRC
+253 VGDKITFDCIRC
-265 DYNGVIELSLWNVK
+265 DYNGTIELSLWNVRF
-279 YVEHKEFETAPEP
+279 VEHKEFETAPEP
-292 DPVQFT
+292 DPVAFT

-313 KKFVGKAKIKAIKP
+313 KKFVGKAKIKKIKG
-327 NDKYGNLWFEVPESI
+327 DIFGNLWFEVPETI

-364 DGVNEQYTFNNPKD
+364 DGVNEQYTFSNPKD

-388 VVGQE
+388 VAGQE
-393 IDVELIRADFTKD
+393 IDVELIRADFEKD
-406 DVVTKEVCAVIKSAK
+406 GKVTKEVNAVIKNAT
-421 QVVPTEIKISGESKV
+421 QIDPTAIAVSGDTLEVEEGKT
-436 ALNENITLTATTNPA
+436 ITLKAETTPEFTTRK
-451 QISVP
+451 
-456 LTWESSNA
+456 LTWASSD
-464 EVAKVSEEGVVT
+464 
-476 GLSVG
+476 
-481 KALITAKYG
+481 
-490 TVVSNSIEVEV
+490 
-501 TNIIAPTSITIEGAS
+501 
-516 KIKVS
+516 
-521 ETTTYTISAI
+521 ET
-531 EPSDYNVELTWSSS
+531 
-545 NTEVATIDNSGV
+545 VATVKDGK
-557 VTGVS
+557 VTGVK
-562 AGTTEITVSYGE
+562 AGTAKITASYGTIVSNEVTITVKAATT
-574 VVSNAITL
+574 VSNVIASYNFADFGGTGALDSNFNISSKL
-582 TVEAK
+582 TEGRDIVTVGAV
-587 NSSTLNT
+587 STCYAGQGGY
-594 TNLGLTVSYT
+594 TNLGLKFGNKSSNGSITFDLSETTATKLNVVGIGWTTSDKISVGETSYT
-604 NSGANVTIEGLTV
+604 SKHAYNDADV
-617 AWTQLYKGSN
+617 ALENYEFDITGSS
-627 GIQFR
+627 Q
-632 VKNGVNSA
+632 VVVNLA
-640 IYNAEASTKSI
+640 KRYYI
-651 KNIVINWNAE
+651 
-661 KNTKD
+661 
-666 NTEFMHMY
+666 
-674 FGNDTS
+674 TS
-680 VGSETINVDKKSG
+680 V
-693 VNTVTITPSASTY
+693 
-706 TFFKLEHRAS
+706 TFTK
-716 KNSAYIDSIEIVY
+716 
-729 VD
+729 

>member
-75 LELNLGKEY
+75 LELNLGKEV

-102 DVATVTGLKIQAV
+102 DVATVIGLKIQAV

-130 ATVALTIQQDHLEVG
+130 ATVALTIKQDHLEVG
-145 GEYSLEQIVSIPNTN
+145 GEYSLEQIVNIPNTN

-356 ATTTAITW
+356 ATASAITW

-388 VVGQE
+388 VAGQE
-393 IDVELIRADFTKD
+393 IDVELIRADFEKD
-406 DVVTKEVCAVIKSAK
+406 GKVTKEVNAVIKNAT
-421 QVVPTEIKISGESKV
+421 QIDPTAIAVSGDVLEVEEGKT
-436 ALNENITLTATTNPA
+436 ITLTAKTTPA
-451 QISVP
+451 FTTRK
-456 LTWESSNA
+456 LTWASSD
-464 EVAKVSEEGVVT
+464 ETVATVKDGKVAGV
-476 GLSVG
+476 
-481 KALITAKYG
+481 KAGTAKITASYG
-490 TVVSNSIEVEV
+490 TIVSNEV
-501 TNIIAPTSITIEGAS
+501 T
-516 KIKVS
+516 
-521 ETTTYTISAI
+521 
-531 EPSDYNVELTWSSS
+531 
-545 NTEVATIDNSGV
+545 
-557 VTGVS
+557 
-562 AGTTEITVSYGE
+562 ITVKAATT
-574 VVSNAITL
+574 VSNVIASYNFADFGGTGALDSNFNISSKL
-582 TVEAK
+582 TEGRDIVTVGAV
-587 NSSTLNT
+587 STCYAGQGGY
-594 TNLGLTVSYT
+594 TNLGLKFGKKSSNGSITFNLSETTATKLNVVGIGWTTSDKISVGETSYT
-604 NSGANVTIEGLTV
+604 SKHAYNDADVALENYEFDITGSSQVVVNLTKR
-617 AWTQLYKGSN
+617 YY
-627 GIQFR
+627 I
-632 VKNGVNSA
+632 
-640 IYNAEASTKSI
+640 
-651 KNIVINWNAE
+651 
-661 KNTKD
+661 
-666 NTEFMHMY
+666 
-674 FGNDTS
+674 TS
-680 VGSETINVDKKSG
+680 V
-693 VNTVTITPSASTY
+693 
-706 TFFKLEHRAS
+706 TFTK
-716 KNSAYIDSIEIVY
+716 
-729 VD
+729 

>member
-48 DNTIASLTITNKDA
+48 DETIANLTITNKDA

-102 DVATVTGLKIQAV
+102 DVATVIGLKIQAV

-130 ATVALTIQQDHLEVG
+130 ATVTLNIKQDHLEVG

-194 ATSYQVYGATGKTAT
+194 ATSYQIYGATGKTAT

-279 YVEHKEFETAPEP
+279 FVEHKEFETAPEP

-313 KKFVGKAKIKAIKP
+313 KKFVGKAKIKGIKG
-327 NDKYGNLWFEVPESI
+327 DKYGNLWFEVPETI

-356 ATTTAITW
+356 ATASAITW

-406 DVVTKEVCAVIKSAK
+406 DVVTKEVVAVIKNAT
-421 QVVPTEIKISGESKV
+421 QIDPTAIAVSGDVLEVEEGKTIS
-436 ALNENITLTATTNPA
+436 LTAETTPA
-451 QISVP
+451 FTTRK
-456 LTWESSNA
+456 LTWASSD
-464 EVAKVSEEGVVT
+464 
-476 GLSVG
+476 
-481 KALITAKYG
+481 
-490 TVVSNSIEVEV
+490 
-501 TNIIAPTSITIEGAS
+501 
-516 KIKVS
+516 
-521 ETTTYTISAI
+521 ET
-531 EPSDYNVELTWSSS
+531 
-545 NTEVATIDNSGV
+545 VATVKDGK
-557 VTGVS
+557 VTGVK
-562 AGTTEITVSYGE
+562 AGTAKITASYGTI
-574 VVSNAITL
+574 VSN
-582 TVEAK
+582 E
-587 NSSTLNT
+587 
-594 TNLGLTVSYT
+594 
-604 NSGANVTIEGLTV
+604 
-617 AWTQLYKGSN
+617 
-627 GIQFR
+627 
-632 VKNGVNSA
+632 
-640 IYNAEASTKSI
+640 
-651 KNIVINWNAE
+651 
-661 KNTKD
+661 
-666 NTEFMHMY
+666 
-674 FGNDTS
+674 
-680 VGSETINVDKKSG
+680 
-693 VNTVTITPSASTY
+693 VTITVKASTNPVTSHTSVY
-706 TFFKLEHRAS
+706 TFDAS
-716 KNSAYIDSIEIVY
+716 KAVADGTSYRLVSDDGKVNFLHEKGTGKNAVNYTYDEVRVYSGHIFTISLAEEGATIKEISFKTIGGKNITSDKVTVSDSVLEVTETTNVKITPNPGTSTVVFNASTQFTFNSMTINWEK
-729 VD
+729 

>member
-1 MSKRNLRGVLLLA
+1 MSKRNLRGVVLLA

-48 DNTIASLTITNKDA
+48 DDTIASLTITNKDA

-75 LELNLGKEY
+75 LELDLGKEY

-123 VRAGEHK
+123 VRAGSHK
-130 ATVALTIQQDHLEVG
+130 ATVALTIKQDHLEVG
-145 GEYSLEQIVSIPNTN
+145 GEYTLEEIVNIPNTN

-194 ATSYQVYGATGKTAT
+194 ATSYQIYGATGKTAT

-279 YVEHKEFETAPEP
+279 FVEHKEFETAPEP
-292 DPVQFT
+292 DPVAFT

-313 KKFVGKAKIKAIKP
+313 KKFVGKAKIKKIKG
-327 NDKYGNLWFEVPESI
+327 DIFGNLWFEVPETI

-393 IDVELIRADFTKD
+393 VDVELIRADFEKD
-406 DVVTKEVCAVIKSAK
+406 GKVTKEVVAVIKNAT
-421 QVVPTEIKISGESKV
+421 QIDPTAIAVSGDVLEVEEGKT
-436 ALNENITLTATTNPA
+436 ITLTAKTTPA
-451 QISVP
+451 FTTRK
-456 LTWESSNA
+456 LTWASSD
-464 EVAKVSEEGVVT
+464 
-476 GLSVG
+476 
-481 KALITAKYG
+481 
-490 TVVSNSIEVEV
+490 
-501 TNIIAPTSITIEGAS
+501 
-516 KIKVS
+516 
-521 ETTTYTISAI
+521 ET
-531 EPSDYNVELTWSSS
+531 
-545 NTEVATIDNSGV
+545 VATVKDGK
-557 VTGVS
+557 VTGVK
-562 AGTTEITVSYGE
+562 AGTTKITASYGTIVSNEVTITVKAATT
-574 VVSNAITL
+574 VSNVIASYNFADFGGTGALDSNFNISSKL
-582 TVEAK
+582 TEGRDIVTVGAV
-587 NSSTLNT
+587 STCYAGQGGY
-594 TNLGLTVSYT
+594 TNLGLKFGKKSSNGSITFNLSETTATKLNVVGIGWTTSDKISVGETSYT
-604 NSGANVTIEGLTV
+604 SKHAYNDADVALENYEFDITGSSQVVVNLTKR
-617 AWTQLYKGSN
+617 YY
-627 GIQFR
+627 I
-632 VKNGVNSA
+632 
-640 IYNAEASTKSI
+640 
-651 KNIVINWNAE
+651 
-661 KNTKD
+661 
-666 NTEFMHMY
+666 
-674 FGNDTS
+674 TS
-680 VGSETINVDKKSG
+680 V
-693 VNTVTITPSASTY
+693 
-706 TFFKLEHRAS
+706 TFTK
-716 KNSAYIDSIEIVY
+716 
-729 VD
+729 

>member
-48 DNTIASLTITNKDA
+48 DETIASLTITNKDA

-130 ATVALTIQQDHLEVG
+130 ATVTLNIKQDHLEVG
-145 GEYSLEQIVSIPNTN
+145 GEYSLEEIVNIPNTN

-194 ATSYQVYGATGKTAT
+194 ATSYQIYGATGKTAT

-279 YVEHKEFETAPEP
+279 FVEHKEFETAPEP

-313 KKFVGKAKIKAIKP
+313 KKFVGKAKIKGIKG
-327 NDKYGNLWFEVPESI
+327 DKYGNLWFEVPETI

-356 ATTTAITW
+356 ATASAITW

-406 DVVTKEVCAVIKSAK
+406 DVVTKEVVAVIKNAT
-421 QVVPTEIKISGESKV
+421 QIDPTAIAVSGDTLEVEEGKT
-436 ALNENITLTATTNPA
+436 ITLKAETTP
-451 QISVP
+451 SFTTRK
-456 LTWESSNA
+456 LTWASSD
-464 EVAKVSEEGVVT
+464 
-476 GLSVG
+476 
-481 KALITAKYG
+481 
-490 TVVSNSIEVEV
+490 
-501 TNIIAPTSITIEGAS
+501 
-516 KIKVS
+516 
-521 ETTTYTISAI
+521 ET
-531 EPSDYNVELTWSSS
+531 
-545 NTEVATIDNSGV
+545 VATVKDGK
-557 VTGVS
+557 VTGVKAGTAKITASYGTIVSNEVTITVKAATTVSNVIASYNFANFGGTGSLSAPVDISTKLVEGGDIATVSAVSNCS
-562 AGTTEITVSYGE
+562 AGYIDT
-574 VVSNAITL
+574 
-582 TVEAK
+582 K
-587 NSSTLNT
+587 NKIDY
-594 TNLGLTVSYT
+594 TNLGLKFGSSKNAGMITFDLS
-604 NSGANVTIEGLTV
+604 VTTAKKMTIVGIG
-617 AWTQLYKGSN
+617 WTTSDK
-627 GIQFR
+627 I
-632 VKNGVNSA
+632 
-640 IYNAEASTKSI
+640 
-651 KNIVINWNAE
+651 
-661 KNTKD
+661 
-666 NTEFMHMY
+666 
-674 FGNDTS
+674 S
-680 VGSETINVDKKSG
+680 VGSTSYTSEYKYNDANVVLGNYEFDITGSSQVV
-693 VNTVTITPSASTY
+693 VNLAKRYYITSVTFT
-706 TFFKLEHRAS
+706 K
-716 KNSAYIDSIEIVY
+716 
-729 VD
+729 

>member
-102 DVATVTGLKIQAV
+102 DVATVIGLKIQAV

-130 ATVALTIQQDHLEVG
+130 ATVTLNIKQDHLEVG
-145 GEYSLEQIVSIPNTN
+145 GEYSLEQIVSIPNTK

-180 QYGNLYVA
+180 EYGNLYVA

-194 ATSYQVYGATGKTAT
+194 STSYQIYGATGKTAT

-216 SSNNTVTVDKVL
+216 SSNNPVTVDKVL

-279 YVEHKEFETAPEP
+279 FVEHKEFETAPEP
-292 DPVQFT
+292 DPVAFT
-298 SLEQVLAGT
+298 SLEEVLAGT

-313 KKFVGKAKIKAIKP
+313 KKFVGKAKIKGIKG
-327 NDKYGNLWFEVPESI
+327 DKYGNLWFEVPETI

-356 ATTTAITW
+356 ATASAITW

-406 DVVTKEVCAVIKSAK
+406 DVVTKEVVAVIKNAT
-421 QVVPTEIKISGESKV
+421 QIDPTAIAVSGDTLEVEEGKT
-436 ALNENITLTATTNPA
+436 ITLKAETTPA
-451 QISVP
+451 FTTRK
-456 LTWESSNA
+456 LTWASSD
-464 EVAKVSEEGVVT
+464 ETVATVKDGKVSGV
-476 GLSVG
+476 
-481 KALITAKYG
+481 K
-490 TVVSNSIEVEV
+490 
-501 TNIIAPTSITIEGAS
+501 
-516 KIKVS
+516 
-521 ETTTYTISAI
+521 
-531 EPSDYNVELTWSSS
+531 
-545 NTEVATIDNSGV
+545 
-557 VTGVS
+557 
-562 AGTTEITVSYGE
+562 AGTTKITASYGTI
-574 VVSNAITL
+574 VSN
-582 TVEAK
+582 E
-587 NSSTLNT
+587 
-594 TNLGLTVSYT
+594 
-604 NSGANVTIEGLTV
+604 
-617 AWTQLYKGSN
+617 
-627 GIQFR
+627 
-632 VKNGVNSA
+632 
-640 IYNAEASTKSI
+640 
-651 KNIVINWNAE
+651 
-661 KNTKD
+661 
-666 NTEFMHMY
+666 
-674 FGNDTS
+674 
-680 VGSETINVDKKSG
+680 
-693 VNTVTITPSASTY
+693 VTITVKAATNPVTSHTSVYTFDASKAVADGTSYRLVSDDGKVNFLHEKGTGKNAVNYTYDEVRVYSGHIFTISLAEEGATIKEISFKTIGGKNITSDKVTVSDSVLEVTETTNVKITPNPGTSTVVINASTQ
-706 TFFKLEHRAS
+706 FRF
-716 KNSAYIDSIEIVY
+716 NSMTINWEK
-729 VD
+729 

>member
-102 DVATVTGLKIQAV
+102 DVATVIGLKIQAV

-130 ATVALTIQQDHLEVG
+130 ATVTLNIKQDHLEVG
-145 GEYSLEQIVSIPNTN
+145 GEYSLEEIVNIPNTN

-194 ATSYQVYGATGKTAT
+194 ATSYQIYGATGKTAT

-313 KKFVGKAKIKAIKP
+313 KKFVGKAKIKSIKP

-356 ATTTAITW
+356 ATASAITW
-364 DGVNEQYTFNNPKD
+364 DGVNEQFTFNNPKD

-393 IDVELIRADFTKD
+393 IDVELIRADFEKD
-406 DVVTKEVCAVIKSAK
+406 GKVTKEVNAVIKNAT
-421 QVVPTEIKISGESKV
+421 QIDPTAIAVSGDVLEVEEGKT
-436 ALNENITLTATTNPA
+436 ITLTAKTTPA
-451 QISVP
+451 FTTRK
-456 LTWESSNA
+456 LTWASSDD
-464 EVAKVSEEGVVT
+464 T
-476 GLSVG
+476 
-481 KALITAKYG
+481 
-490 TVVSNSIEVEV
+490 
-501 TNIIAPTSITIEGAS
+501 
-516 KIKVS
+516 
-521 ETTTYTISAI
+521 
-531 EPSDYNVELTWSSS
+531 
-545 NTEVATIDNSGV
+545 VATVKDGK
-557 VTGVS
+557 VTGVK
-562 AGTTEITVSYGE
+562 AGTAKITASYGTIVSNEVTTTVKAATTVSNVIASYNFADFGGTSALTAPVDISSKLVE
-574 VVSNAITL
+574 GSDIATVSAATNCYAG
-582 TVEAK
+582 
-587 NSSTLNT
+587 NSKT
-594 TNLGLTVSYT
+594 TNLGLKFGSTKNPGGMITFDLNVTTATKMTIVGIGWTTSDKISVGETSYT
-604 NSGANVTIEGLTV
+604 
-617 AWTQLYKGSN
+617 
-627 GIQFR
+627 
-632 VKNGVNSA
+632 
-640 IYNAEASTKSI
+640 
-651 KNIVINWNAE
+651 
-661 KNTKD
+661 
-666 NTEFMHMY
+666 
-674 FGNDTS
+674 
-680 VGSETINVDKKSG
+680 
-693 VNTVTITPSASTY
+693 
-706 TFFKLEHRAS
+706 
-716 KNSAYIDSIEIVY
+716 SAYAYDATDLEMGNYEFDITGSSSVVVNMNKRFFIQSVTFEK
-729 VD
+729 

>member
-48 DNTIASLTITNKDA
+48 DETIASLTITNKDA

-130 ATVALTIQQDHLEVG
+130 ATVTLTIKQDHLEVG
-145 GEYSLEQIVSIPNTN
+145 GEYSLEQIVSIPNTK

-180 QYGNLYVA
+180 EYGNLYVA

-279 YVEHKEFETAPEP
+279 FVEHKEFETAPEP

-313 KKFVGKAKIKAIKP
+313 KKFVGKAKIKGIKG
-327 NDKYGNLWFEVPESI
+327 DKYGNLWFEVPESI

-406 DVVTKEVCAVIKSAK
+406 DVVTKEVVAVIKNAT
-421 QVVPTEIKISGESKV
+421 QIDPTAIAVSGDTLEVEEGKT
-436 ALNENITLTATTNPA
+436 ITLTAETTPA
-451 QISVP
+451 FTTRK
-456 LTWESSNA
+456 LTWASSD
-464 EVAKVSEEGVVT
+464 
-476 GLSVG
+476 
-481 KALITAKYG
+481 
-490 TVVSNSIEVEV
+490 
-501 TNIIAPTSITIEGAS
+501 
-516 KIKVS
+516 
-521 ETTTYTISAI
+521 ET
-531 EPSDYNVELTWSSS
+531 
-545 NTEVATIDNSGV
+545 VATVKDGK
-557 VTGVS
+557 VTGVK
-562 AGTTEITVSYGE
+562 AGTTKITASYGTI
-574 VVSNAITL
+574 VSN
-582 TVEAK
+582 E
-587 NSSTLNT
+587 
-594 TNLGLTVSYT
+594 
-604 NSGANVTIEGLTV
+604 
-617 AWTQLYKGSN
+617 
-627 GIQFR
+627 
-632 VKNGVNSA
+632 
-640 IYNAEASTKSI
+640 
-651 KNIVINWNAE
+651 
-661 KNTKD
+661 
-666 NTEFMHMY
+666 
-674 FGNDTS
+674 
-680 VGSETINVDKKSG
+680 
-693 VNTVTITPSASTY
+693 VTITVKAATTPVTSHTSVYTFDASKAVADGDNYRLVSDDGKVNFLHEKGTGKNAVNYTYDEVRVYSGHIFTISLAEEGATIKEISFKTIGGKNITSDKVTVSDSVLEVTETTNVKITPNPGTSTVVINASTQ
-706 TFFKLEHRAS
+706 FRF
-716 KNSAYIDSIEIVY
+716 NSMTINWEK
-729 VD
+729 

>member
-48 DNTIASLTITNKDA
+48 DDTIASLTITNKDA

-123 VRAGEHK
+123 VRAGSHK
-130 ATVALTIQQDHLEVG
+130 ATVTLTIKQDHLEVG
-145 GEYSLEQIVSIPNTN
+145 GEYSLEQIVNIPNTN

-194 ATSYQVYGATGKTAT
+194 ATSYQIYGATGKTAT
-209 EGGSYVD
+209 EGGSYVN
-216 SSNNTVTVDKVL
+216 SSGETVNVEKVL

-242 WLTNANTKDLK
+242 WLANVNTKDLK

-298 SLEQVLAGT
+298 SLEEVLAGT

-313 KKFVGKAKIKAIKP
+313 KKFVGKAKIKGIKG
-327 NDKYGNLWFEVPESI
+327 DKYGNLWFEVPESI

-393 IDVELIRADFTKD
+393 VDVELIRADFEKD
-406 DVVTKEVCAVIKSAK
+406 GKVTKEVVAVIKNAT
-421 QVVPTEIKISGESKV
+421 QIDPTAIAVSGDVLEVEEGKT
-436 ALNENITLTATTNPA
+436 ITLTAETTPA
-451 QISVP
+451 FTTRK
-456 LTWESSNA
+456 LTWASSD
-464 EVAKVSEEGVVT
+464 ETVATVKDGKVAGV
-476 GLSVG
+476 
-481 KALITAKYG
+481 KAGTAKITASYG
-490 TVVSNSIEVEV
+490 TIVSNEV
-501 TNIIAPTSITIEGAS
+501 T
-516 KIKVS
+516 
-521 ETTTYTISAI
+521 
-531 EPSDYNVELTWSSS
+531 
-545 NTEVATIDNSGV
+545 
-557 VTGVS
+557 
-562 AGTTEITVSYGE
+562 ITVKAATT
-574 VVSNAITL
+574 VSNVIASYNFADFGGTGALDSNFNISSKL
-582 TVEAK
+582 TEGRDIVTVGAV
-587 NSSTLNT
+587 STCYAGQGGY
-594 TNLGLTVSYT
+594 TNLGLKFGNKSSNGSITFDLSETTATKLNVVGIGWTTSDKISVGETSYT
-604 NSGANVTIEGLTV
+604 SKHAYNDADVALENYEFDITGSSQVVVNLTKR
-617 AWTQLYKGSN
+617 YY
-627 GIQFR
+627 I
-632 VKNGVNSA
+632 
-640 IYNAEASTKSI
+640 
-651 KNIVINWNAE
+651 
-661 KNTKD
+661 
-666 NTEFMHMY
+666 
-674 FGNDTS
+674 TS
-680 VGSETINVDKKSG
+680 V
-693 VNTVTITPSASTY
+693 
-706 TFFKLEHRAS
+706 TFTK
-716 KNSAYIDSIEIVY
+716 
-729 VD
+729 

>member
-102 DVATVTGLKIQAV
+102 DVATVIGLKIQAV

-130 ATVALTIQQDHLEVG
+130 ATVTLNIKQDHLEVG
-145 GEYSLEQIVSIPNTN
+145 GEYSLEQIVSIPNTK

-180 QYGNLYVA
+180 EYGNLYVA

-194 ATSYQVYGATGKTAT
+194 STSYQIYGATGKTAT

-216 SSNNTVTVDKVL
+216 SSNNPVTVDKVL

-279 YVEHKEFETAPEP
+279 FVEHKEFETAPEP
-292 DPVQFT
+292 DPVAFT

-313 KKFVGKAKIKAIKP
+313 KKFVGKAKIKGIKG
-327 NDKYGNLWFEVPESI
+327 DKYGNLWFEVPETI

-356 ATTTAITW
+356 ATASAITW

-406 DVVTKEVCAVIKSAK
+406 DVVTKEVVAVIKNAT
-421 QVVPTEIKISGESKV
+421 QIDPTAIAVSGDTLEVEEGKT
-436 ALNENITLTATTNPA
+436 ITLKAETTPA
-451 QISVP
+451 FTTRK
-456 LTWESSNA
+456 LTWASSD
-464 EVAKVSEEGVVT
+464 ETVATVKDGKVSGV
-476 GLSVG
+476 
-481 KALITAKYG
+481 K
-490 TVVSNSIEVEV
+490 
-501 TNIIAPTSITIEGAS
+501 
-516 KIKVS
+516 
-521 ETTTYTISAI
+521 
-531 EPSDYNVELTWSSS
+531 
-545 NTEVATIDNSGV
+545 
-557 VTGVS
+557 
-562 AGTTEITVSYGE
+562 AGTTKITASYGTI
-574 VVSNAITL
+574 VSN
-582 TVEAK
+582 E
-587 NSSTLNT
+587 
-594 TNLGLTVSYT
+594 
-604 NSGANVTIEGLTV
+604 
-617 AWTQLYKGSN
+617 
-627 GIQFR
+627 
-632 VKNGVNSA
+632 
-640 IYNAEASTKSI
+640 
-651 KNIVINWNAE
+651 
-661 KNTKD
+661 
-666 NTEFMHMY
+666 
-674 FGNDTS
+674 
-680 VGSETINVDKKSG
+680 
-693 VNTVTITPSASTY
+693 VTITVKAATNPVTSHTSVYTFDASKAVADGTSYRLVSDDGKVNFLHEKGTGKNAVNYTYDEVRVYSGHIFTISLAEEGATIKEISFKTIGGKNITSDKVTVSDSVLEVTETTNVKITPNPGTSTVVINASTQ
-706 TFFKLEHRAS
+706 FRF
-716 KNSAYIDSIEIVY
+716 NSMTINWEK
-729 VD
+729 

>member
-130 ATVALTIQQDHLEVG
+130 ATVTLNIKQDHLEVG
-145 GEYSLEQIVSIPNTN
+145 GEYSLEEIVNIPNTN

-194 ATSYQVYGATGKTAT
+194 ATSYQIYGATGKTAT

-279 YVEHKEFETAPEP
+279 FVEHKEFETAPEP

-356 ATTTAITW
+356 ATASAITW
-364 DGVNEQYTFNNPKD
+364 DGVNEQFTFNNPKD

-388 VVGQE
+388 VAGQE

-406 DVVTKEVCAVIKSAK
+406 DVVTKEVCAVIKDAV
-421 QVVPTEIKISGESKV
+421 QIDPTAIAVSGDVLEVEEGKT
-436 ALNENITLTATTNPA
+436 ITLTAETTPA
-451 QISVP
+451 FTTRK
-456 LTWESSNA
+456 LTWASSD
-464 EVAKVSEEGVVT
+464 
-476 GLSVG
+476 
-481 KALITAKYG
+481 
-490 TVVSNSIEVEV
+490 
-501 TNIIAPTSITIEGAS
+501 
-516 KIKVS
+516 
-521 ETTTYTISAI
+521 ET
-531 EPSDYNVELTWSSS
+531 
-545 NTEVATIDNSGV
+545 VATVKDGK
-557 VTGVS
+557 VTGVK
-562 AGTTEITVSYGE
+562 AGTAKITASYGTI
-574 VVSNAITL
+574 VSN
-582 TVEAK
+582 E
-587 NSSTLNT
+587 
-594 TNLGLTVSYT
+594 
-604 NSGANVTIEGLTV
+604 
-617 AWTQLYKGSN
+617 
-627 GIQFR
+627 
-632 VKNGVNSA
+632 
-640 IYNAEASTKSI
+640 
-651 KNIVINWNAE
+651 
-661 KNTKD
+661 
-666 NTEFMHMY
+666 
-674 FGNDTS
+674 
-680 VGSETINVDKKSG
+680 
-693 VNTVTITPSASTY
+693 VTITVKPSTNPVTSYTSVY
-706 TFFKLEHRAS
+706 TFDAS
-716 KNSAYIDSIEIVY
+716 KAVADGTSYRLVSDDGKVNFLHEKGTGNNAVNYETTEVRVY
-729 VD
+729 VGHIFTISLVEEGATIKEISFTTVGKKNTTPEKTTASDSVLEVTDTTNVKITPNPGISTVVINTTTQIRFSSMTINWEK

>member
-130 ATVALTIQQDHLEVG
+130 ATVTLNIKQDHLEVG
-145 GEYSLEQIVSIPNTN
+145 GEYSLEEIVNIPNTN

-194 ATSYQVYGATGKTAT
+194 ATSYQIYGATGKTAT

-313 KKFVGKAKIKAIKP
+313 KKFVGKAKIKGIKG
-327 NDKYGNLWFEVPESI
+327 DKYGNLWFEVPESI

-356 ATTTAITW
+356 ATASAITW

-406 DVVTKEVCAVIKSAK
+406 DVVTKEVCAIIKNAA
-421 QVVPTEIKISGESKV
+421 QIDPTAIAVSGDVLEVEEGKT
-436 ALNENITLTATTNPA
+436 ITLKAETTPA
-451 QISVP
+451 FTTRK
-456 LTWESSNA
+456 LTWASSD
-464 EVAKVSEEGVVT
+464 
-476 GLSVG
+476 
-481 KALITAKYG
+481 
-490 TVVSNSIEVEV
+490 
-501 TNIIAPTSITIEGAS
+501 
-516 KIKVS
+516 
-521 ETTTYTISAI
+521 ET
-531 EPSDYNVELTWSSS
+531 
-545 NTEVATIDNSGV
+545 VATVKDGK
-557 VTGVS
+557 VTGVK
-562 AGTTEITVSYGE
+562 AGTAKITASYGTI
-574 VVSNAITL
+574 VSN
-582 TVEAK
+582 E
-587 NSSTLNT
+587 
-594 TNLGLTVSYT
+594 
-604 NSGANVTIEGLTV
+604 
-617 AWTQLYKGSN
+617 
-627 GIQFR
+627 
-632 VKNGVNSA
+632 
-640 IYNAEASTKSI
+640 
-651 KNIVINWNAE
+651 
-661 KNTKD
+661 
-666 NTEFMHMY
+666 
-674 FGNDTS
+674 
-680 VGSETINVDKKSG
+680 
-693 VNTVTITPSASTY
+693 VTITVKASTTVSNVIASYNFVNFGGTDSLSAPVDISSKLVEGGDIATVSAVSNCSAGYIDTKNKIDY
-706 TFFKLEHRAS
+706 TKLGLKFGSS
-716 KNSAYIDSIEIVY
+716 KNAGMITFDLSVTTATKMTIAGIGWTTSDKISVGETSYTSEYKYNDANVVLGNYEFDIAGSSQVVVNLTKRYYITSVTFTK
-729 VD
+729 

>member
-48 DNTIASLTITNKDA
+48 DDTIASLTITNKDA

-123 VRAGEHK
+123 VRAGSHK
-130 ATVALTIQQDHLEVG
+130 ATVTLTIKQDHLEVG
-145 GEYSLEQIVSIPNTN
+145 GEYSLEQIVNIPNTN

-180 QYGNLYVA
+180 EYGNLYVA

-194 ATSYQVYGATGKTAT
+194 ATSYQIYGATGKTAT
-209 EGGSYVD
+209 EGGSYVN
-216 SSNNTVTVDKVL
+216 SSGETVNVEKVL

-242 WLTNANTKDLK
+242 WLTNANTKELK

-292 DPVQFT
+292 DPVAFT

-313 KKFVGKAKIKAIKP
+313 KKFVGKAKIKGIKG
-327 NDKYGNLWFEVPESI
+327 DKYGNLWFEVPETI

-393 IDVELIRADFTKD
+393 IDVELIRADYTDKEGA
-406 DVVTKEVCAVIKSAK
+406 VTKEVVAVIKDAV
-421 QVVPTEIKISGESKV
+421 QIDPTAIAVSGDVLEVEEGKT
-436 ALNENITLTATTNPA
+436 ITLTAETTPA
-451 QISVP
+451 FTTRK
-456 LTWESSNA
+456 LTWASSD
-464 EVAKVSEEGVVT
+464 
-476 GLSVG
+476 
-481 KALITAKYG
+481 
-490 TVVSNSIEVEV
+490 
-501 TNIIAPTSITIEGAS
+501 
-516 KIKVS
+516 
-521 ETTTYTISAI
+521 ET
-531 EPSDYNVELTWSSS
+531 
-545 NTEVATIDNSGV
+545 VATVKDGK
-557 VTGVS
+557 VTGVK
-562 AGTTEITVSYGE
+562 AGTAKITASYGTI
-574 VVSNAITL
+574 VSN
-582 TVEAK
+582 E
-587 NSSTLNT
+587 
-594 TNLGLTVSYT
+594 
-604 NSGANVTIEGLTV
+604 
-617 AWTQLYKGSN
+617 
-627 GIQFR
+627 
-632 VKNGVNSA
+632 
-640 IYNAEASTKSI
+640 
-651 KNIVINWNAE
+651 
-661 KNTKD
+661 
-666 NTEFMHMY
+666 
-674 FGNDTS
+674 
-680 VGSETINVDKKSG
+680 
-693 VNTVTITPSASTY
+693 VTITVKAATGESSVLAQYNFVNFGKTDELTAPVDISSKLVEGGDIATVSAVTKCYGGYIDTQTKIDY
-706 TFFKLEHRAS
+706 TKLGLKFGTS
-716 KNSAYIDSIEIVY
+716 KVAGMITFDLNVTTATKMTIVGIGWKTSDKISVGDTSYTSAYAYNAADLEMGNYEFDITGASQVVVNLNKRFFIQSVTFEK
-729 VD
+729 

>member
-102 DVATVTGLKIQAV
+102 DVATVIGLKIQAV

-130 ATVALTIQQDHLEVG
+130 ATVTLTIKQDHLEVG

-292 DPVQFT
+292 DPVAFT

-313 KKFVGKAKIKAIKP
+313 KKFVGKAKIKSIKP

-356 ATTTAITW
+356 ATASAITW

-393 IDVELIRADFTKD
+393 IDVELIRADFEKD
-406 DVVTKEVCAVIKSAK
+406 GKVTKEVYAVIKNAT
-421 QVVPTEIKISGESKV
+421 QIDPTAIAVSGDVLEVEEGKT
-436 ALNENITLTATTNPA
+436 ITLTAETTPA
-451 QISVP
+451 FTTRK
-456 LTWESSNA
+456 LTWASSD
-464 EVAKVSEEGVVT
+464 ETVATVKDGKVAGV
-476 GLSVG
+476 
-481 KALITAKYG
+481 KAGTAKITASYG
-490 TVVSNSIEVEV
+490 TIVSNEV
-501 TNIIAPTSITIEGAS
+501 T
-516 KIKVS
+516 
-521 ETTTYTISAI
+521 
-531 EPSDYNVELTWSSS
+531 
-545 NTEVATIDNSGV
+545 
-557 VTGVS
+557 
-562 AGTTEITVSYGE
+562 ITVKAATT
-574 VVSNAITL
+574 VSNVIASYNFADFGGTDALDSNFNISSKL
-582 TVEAK
+582 TEGRDIVTVGAV
-587 NSSTLNT
+587 STCYAGQGGY
-594 TNLGLTVSYT
+594 TNLGLKFGKKSSNGSITFNLSETTATKLNVVGIGWTTSDKISVGETSYT
-604 NSGANVTIEGLTV
+604 
-617 AWTQLYKGSN
+617 
-627 GIQFR
+627 
-632 VKNGVNSA
+632 SA
-640 IYNAEASTKSI
+640 YAYNAKDLEMGNYEFDITGSSSVVVNMNKRFFIQSVTF
-651 KNIVINWNAE
+651 E
-661 KNTKD
+661 K
-666 NTEFMHMY
+666 
-674 FGNDTS
+674 
-680 VGSETINVDKKSG
+680 
-693 VNTVTITPSASTY
+693 
-706 TFFKLEHRAS
+706 
-716 KNSAYIDSIEIVY
+716 
-729 VD
+729 

>member
-48 DNTIASLTITNKDA
+48 DETIANLTITNKDA

-75 LELNLGKEY
+75 LELDLGKEY

-102 DVATVTGLKIQAV
+102 DVATVVGLKIQAV

-130 ATVALTIQQDHLEVG
+130 ATVTLTIKQDHLEVG
-145 GEYSLEQIVSIPNTN
+145 GEYSLEQIVSIPNTK

-194 ATSYQVYGATGKTAT
+194 ATSYQIYGATGKTAT

-292 DPVQFT
+292 DPVAFT

-313 KKFVGKAKIKAIKP
+313 KKFVGKAKIKGIKG
-327 NDKYGNLWFEVPESI
+327 DKYGNLWFEVPESI

-356 ATTTAITW
+356 ATASAITW

-406 DVVTKEVCAVIKSAK
+406 DVVTKEVVAVIKNAT
-421 QVVPTEIKISGESKV
+421 QIDPTAIAVSGDTLEVEEGKT
-436 ALNENITLTATTNPA
+436 ITLTAETTPA
-451 QISVP
+451 FTTRKLTWASSDETVATVKDGKVTGVKAGTAKITASYGTIVSNEVTITVKEATTVSNVIASYNFADFGGTGALDSNFVISSKLTEGRDIVTVGDVKKCYSGQSGYTNFGLKFGTKSEGGMITFNLSETTATKLNVVGIGWTTSDKISVGETSYTSAHAYNDADVA
-456 LTWESSNA
+456 LENYEFDITGSSQVVINL
-464 EVAKVSEEGVVT
+464 AKRYY
-476 GLSVG
+476 
-481 KALITAKYG
+481 I
-490 TVVSNSIEVEV
+490 
-501 TNIIAPTSITIEGAS
+501 TSIT
-516 KIKVS
+516 
-521 ETTTYTISAI
+521 
-531 EPSDYNVELTWSSS
+531 
-545 NTEVATIDNSGV
+545 
-557 VTGVS
+557 
-562 AGTTEITVSYGE
+562 
-574 VVSNAITL
+574 
-582 TVEAK
+582 
-587 NSSTLNT
+587 
-594 TNLGLTVSYT
+594 
-604 NSGANVTIEGLTV
+604 
-617 AWTQLYKGSN
+617 
-627 GIQFR
+627 F
-632 VKNGVNSA
+632 
-640 IYNAEASTKSI
+640 TK
-651 KNIVINWNAE
+651 
-661 KNTKD
+661 
-666 NTEFMHMY
+666 
-674 FGNDTS
+674 
-680 VGSETINVDKKSG
+680 
-693 VNTVTITPSASTY
+693 
-706 TFFKLEHRAS
+706 
-716 KNSAYIDSIEIVY
+716 
-729 VD
+729 